1 MPFFAN
7 QVYLA
12 SPENMR
18 LFKEAVINYLNG
30 TDYKKGRD
38 NITEV
43 KNDIRTAC
51 TYRTAKIDAKTLAKN
66 IPLSRNTGDET
77 LDPQI
82 KEILTHLQLS
92 TQKSHYTNHGINN
105 LYELLTRQKERNLDY
120 LIELIDDTYPHAH
133 WFKYVYPPAL
143 AIIGVLGLSYMQPQY
158 FWMAIDWLIDM
169 IPVVYHWVYH
179 YLVQLNNL
187 PIIGMGIQFG
197 LILYYLNYT
206 FEHGLDPSEERIRT
220 LFFRALAIALNFLAH
235 LITYWAAGTFSCIPA
250 SIFIISSFVGII
262 ESIYTYCKQKPAQSD
277 DEKTPNVHKR
287 AWEVRYEREL
297 ERNKNIFL
305 IRLIYAFTITGLVL
319 GYTFLVPSLIL
330 TMAYTLSLGLAFLI
344 KDYCINKIKK
354 GSANEEQLAV
364 LEIYNNP
371 EYNPAQK
378 LEADKNDFQQYG
390 LDVLSGFDRDGQIY
404 PLLQRNIAEIL
415 ANNKPFELEDAKK
428 NLGIRA
434 KCYQDIS
441 QSPQPFQSIFP
452 SQLSIWSIKTEAYA
466 EAYAEA
472 SIVPVK

>member
-7 QVYLA
+7 QVYVT

-30 TDYKKGRD
+30 TDYNKGRD

-43 KNDIRTAC
+43 KNHIRSAC

-66 IPLSRNTGDET
+66 IPLSGNTGDET
-77 LDPQI
+77 LDPEIIQ
-82 KEILTHLQLS
+82 ILTHLHLP
-92 TQKSHYTNHGINN
+92 TQKSHYTDQGINN
-105 LYELLTRQKERNLDY
+105 LYELLTRQKKRNLDY

-133 WFKYVYPPAL
+133 WFNYVYPPAL

-158 FWMAIDWLIDM
+158 FWMAMDWLIDM

-179 YLVQLNNL
+179 YMVQLNNL
-187 PIIGMGIQFG
+187 PVIGMGIQFG

-220 LFFRALAIALNFLAH
+220 LFFRALAIAFNFLAH
-235 LITYWAAGTFSCIPA
+235 LITYWAAGTFSWIPA

-262 ESIYTYCKQKPAQSD
+262 ESIYTYCKQKPAQSEN
-277 DEKTPNVHKR
+277 EKTLNVHTR
-287 AWEVRYEREL
+287 AWGVRYEREL

-319 GYTFLVPSLIL
+319 GYTFLVPSVIL

-364 LEIYNNP
+364 LEIYNKP
-371 EYNPAQK
+371 EFNPAQK
-378 LEADKNDFQQYG
+378 LEDDINAFYKYARE
-390 LDVLSGFDRDGQIY
+390 VLAGFDSNHTINE
-404 PLLQRNIAEIL
+404 LLQVDIVEIL
-415 ANNKPFELEDAKK
+415 TNKIKPFRLEDAKNNLDICVRCYEKSTVNGPPSLFNK
-428 NLGIRA
+428 NIMAVVAEELEKQETTKA
-434 KCYQDIS
+434 MAMAIS
-441 QSPQPFQSIFP
+441 
-452 SQLSIWSIKTEAYA
+452 
-466 EAYAEA
+466 
-472 SIVPVK
+472 